1 MQEEPKKTS
10 AQLKAE
16 RELMMAKAAIK
27 LALQSYN
34 YRFKQEAPPELR
46 EYWDS
51 LSEQAWGEHLRLF
64 AKELKKIKKVGVKK
78 ILFDLEHYIN
88 DCKKLVPKFKRK
100 KEEILLM
107 MALGQIDIK
116 EFVDALE
123 TLPNNKEKLDR
134 QIHKQIRELD
144 WQDDIALSELD
155 SLTREL
161 DQDRIKKEDIDRIE
175 REIERLEGEIAGRK
189 SKRDELAIKLVE
201 WRARGNMDIASADGK
216 FRLDA

>member
-1 MQEEPKKTS
+1 MQEEPKKTN

-27 LALQSYN
+27 VALQSYN
-34 YRFKQEAPPELR
+34 YRYQQSPPPELQ

-51 LSEQAWGEHLRLF
+51 LNQAAWGEHLRLF

-78 ILFDLEHYIN
+78 ILFDLEHYIK
-88 DCKKLVPKFKRK
+88 DCKKMVPKFKRR

-123 TLPNNKEKLDR
+123 ALPNNKEKLDR

-144 WQDDIALSELD
+144 WQDDMALADLD
-155 SLTREL
+155 DLTREL
-161 DQDRIKKEDIDRIE
+161 DQDRIKKDDIDRIE
-175 REIERLEGEIAGRK
+175 REIQRLENEIAARK

-216 FRLDA
+216 FRLEA